1 MRSRKNPTRLK
12 LAAVAVVVGVVAA
25 ACSSIGAVEPNE
37 SGEVIFT
44 LTDNTISPAVVRV
57 KPGQTVRFVIEN
69 AGAHVH
75 EFMIGRDPIRGEN
88 YLTERVWTP
97 WGEDFFEGV
106 DVMVSGDGMAMG
118 FSGMG
123 GMDMGD
129 DAGGDMTST
138 TMDMTSTTMDMTS
151 TTMDMETDGAQEEEG
166 HAEDEGG
173 MVLLEPGTPG
183 SSEAGQFSIMEFT
196 VPDDAT
202 GTWEIGCFQEA
213 GQHYEDGMRA
223 TLIVE
228 A

>member
-1 MRSRKNPTRLK
+1 MRSRTNPIRWK
-12 LAAVAVVVGVVAA
+12 LAALGAVAALVAA
-25 ACSSIGAVEPNE
+25 ACSSIGSVEPNA

-44 LTDNTISPAVVRV
+44 LTDNAISPAVVRV
-57 KPGQTVRFVIEN
+57 KPGQTVRFIIEN
-69 AGAHVH
+69 EGAHVH
-75 EFMIGRDPIRGEN
+75 EFMIGRDPIKGKD

-106 DVMVSGDGMAMG
+106 EVMVSGDGMAMG
-118 FSGMG
+118 FSGMD
-123 GMDMGD
+123 GMDMGGD
-129 DAGGDMTST
+129 GGGDMTTT
-138 TMDMTSTTMDMTS
+138 TMDMTTTTMDMGA
-151 TTMDMETDGAQEEEG
+151 DGAQDEEA

-196 VPDDAT
+196 IPDDAV